1 MLVELE
7 LIDNRYAQGWSQ
19 NLKLRGAVLLLVSCG
34 GSTFRF
40 NCLTANDFF
49 FFFFFFLYVH
59 PSMDKIIL
67 FKIF

>member
-7 LIDNRYAQGWSQ
+7 LIDNRYAQGRSQ

-34 GSTFRF
+34 GSNFRF
-40 NCLTANDFF
+40 NCLTANEF

>member
-7 LIDNRYAQGWSQ
+7 LIDNRYAQGRSQ

-34 GSTFRF
+34 GSNFRF
-40 NCLTANDFF
+40 NCLTANE
-49 FFFFFFLYVH
+49 FFFFLYVH

>member
-7 LIDNRYAQGWSQ
+7 LIDNRYAQGRSQ
-19 NLKLRGAVLLLVSCG
+19 NLKLRGAVLLLVACG
-34 GSTFRF
+34 GSNFRF
-40 NCLTANDFF
+40 SCLTANE

-59 PSMDKIIL
+59 LGMDKIIL